1 MYVPTRF
8 PGVRLRFAALDA
20 RDAASCDQAVGS
32 GGRSQSPR
40 TVRTPA
46 RRDEGLTMAS
56 ASHAQAQ
63 AAVAEPLAPP
73 RRRSTSRKRTQR
85 ARARGGILWIAVSG
99 ILLAGVVFVNVA
111 VLRLNLA
118 LDGATA
124 DRVKLHA
131 ENAALQSELSSKLR
145 AGAIQ
150 AQASKQLGLQ
160 YQDPSEYGYVNLGK

>member
-1 MYVPTRF
+1 
-8 PGVRLRFAALDA
+8 
-20 RDAASCDQAVGS
+20 
-32 GGRSQSPR
+32 
-40 TVRTPA
+40 
-46 RRDEGLTMAS
+46 MAS
-56 ASHAQAQ
+56 ASHAQAR

-73 RRRSTSRKRTQR
+73 RRRGASKKQRAHR

-160 YQDPSEYGYVNLGK
+160 YQDPSEYGYVDLGK